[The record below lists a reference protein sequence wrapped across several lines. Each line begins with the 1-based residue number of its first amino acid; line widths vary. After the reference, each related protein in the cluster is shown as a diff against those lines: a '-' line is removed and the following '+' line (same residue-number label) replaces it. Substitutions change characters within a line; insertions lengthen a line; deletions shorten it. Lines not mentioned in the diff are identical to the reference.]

1 MIDFYTWTTP
11 NGRKVSIMLQELGLD
26 YTEHAVHIGKGE
38 QFEPD
43 FVKLSPLSKI
53 PVIVDHDGP
62 SSSGKTGGGDY
73 TVFESG
79 AILIYLAEKSG
90 SDLLPTDARAR
101 MDTLQWLM
109 FQMGN
114 VGPMLGQAHVFLWNP
129 KEVVPVAQK
138 RYHDIAHKLY
148 AVMDTRLG
156 SSDYLAGPA
165 YTIADIATYPWVS
178 RCEHHCIPLD
188 DYPNVK
194 RWFDIISA
202 RPAVERGMKVL
213 GKPATA

>member
-1 MIDFYTWTTP
+1 MIDLYLWTTP
-11 NGRKVSIMLQELGLD
+11 NGRKVSVMLEELGLD

-38 QFEPD
+38 QFAPE

-79 AILIYLAEKSG
+79 AILIYLAEKVG
-90 SDLLPTDARAR
+90 SDLLPTETKAR

-114 VGPMLGQAHVFLWNP
+114 VGPMLGQAHVFLFKP
-129 KEVVPVAQK
+129 KEEVPIAQK
-138 RYHDIAHKLY
+138 RYHDIAKRLY
-148 AVMDTRLG
+148 EVMDARLAT
-156 SSDYLAGPA
+156 SPHLAGPA

-178 RCEHHCIPLD
+178 RHGHHQIALS

-194 RWFDIISA
+194 RWYDFLSA
-202 RPAVERGMKVL
+202 RPAVQRGMQVL
-213 GKPATA
+213 GKPADA